1 MNKKTWGKI
10 SLLLLG
16 VLLIGAV
23 LLNPI
28 LDRSLEAYLRSKLEL
43 RKDASAYSISFEDL
57 QLNIFQEEFQL
68 EGIVLQPEEALSN
81 PDSLPDSGLQELR
94 ISNARIEGIQLSNF
108 FWKKDLNIH
117 LIALDSV
124 VLELIPGSPEQ
135 SKGNNPSGGLLLD
148 SLKLPGIEQVSLG
161 DFKIA
166 HLTSNLQAAPG
177 ETGGSRFQSS
187 DLTLSGIGLRDLDHT
202 EEDKFVP
209 DIDALTLHLGQQNYE
224 IDDGLYRVA
233 YDSLGY
239 QLGTGALTI
248 DNLAIAPGISDEEFS
263 ARQSQQYSRYSTKIK
278 AIRMDGVSLRQ
289 LMETGGLEIP
299 HVVIEGLESSIYMD
313 KSKPERAKKTIPLP
327 AHQLAN
333 IGFPLVIDTLE
344 IAGADLD
351 YQERL
356 PQNDDV
362 LKLSLNA
369 ISGEIRNIRT
379 AANAANATDT
389 LEVDLSIGLLGA
401 VDLSLQSGFP
411 YGSDRFFF
419 SGHTEG
425 TSKLSTLNTV
435 VYPTL
440 KMQFEAGNIN
450 GMAFTA
456 AGNTQHIK
464 GELIMRYSD
473 LEIRFYKANDRDY
486 KGLSWA
492 ANALVKH
499 SNPNRRG
506 RLLVADI
513 FYERDPSKGAVNYI
527 WKGIQSGIINTFNP
541 IGKHHRE

>member
-1 MNKKTWGKI
+1 MLG
-10 SLLLLG
+10 LLLLA
-16 VLLIGAV
+16 AV
-23 LLNPI
+23 LVNPI

-43 RKDASAYSISFEDL
+43 RKDAGAYAISFEAL
-57 QLNIFQEEFQL
+57 QLNIFQQEFQL
-68 EGIVLQPEEALSN
+68 EGIILQPEETLST
-81 PDSLPDSGLQELR
+81 PDSLPSSGLQELR

-108 FWKKDLNIH
+108 LWKKDLNIH
-117 LIALDSV
+117 SIVLDSV
-124 VLELIPGSPEQ
+124 VLELNPGSPERHKAKNQ
-135 SKGNNPSGGLLLD
+135 SGGLLLD

-166 HLTSNLQAAPG
+166 HLTSNLQAPPG

-187 DLTLSGIGLRDLDHT
+187 DLTLSGIGLRDLDHS
-202 EEDKFVP
+202 EEDNFVP
-209 DIDALTLHLGQQNYE
+209 DIDSLTLHLGQQNYVL
-224 IDDGLYRVA
+224 DDGLYRVV

-239 QLGTGALTI
+239 RHSTGTLTI
-248 DNLAIAPGISDEEFS
+248 DDLVIAPGISDKAFN

-278 AIRMDGVSLRQ
+278 AIRMEGVSLGQ

-299 HVVIEGLESSIYMD
+299 HIAIEGMESSIYMD
-313 KSKPERAKKTIPLP
+313 KSKPARAKNSVPLP

-344 IAGADLD
+344 LTGANLD
-351 YQERL
+351 YKELL
-356 PQNDDV
+356 PQNNE
-362 LKLSLNA
+362 LLELSLNS
-369 ISGEIRNIRT
+369 ITGEIRNIRT
-379 AANAANATDT
+379 ATNAATASDT
-389 LEVDLSIGLLGA
+389 LEVDLSIELLGA
-401 VDLSLQSGFP
+401 VDFSLQSRFP
-411 YGSDRFFF
+411 YGTDHFSF

-425 TSKLSTLNTV
+425 TSRLSTLNTV
-435 VYPTL
+435 VYPAL

-450 GMAFTA
+450 GIAFTA
-456 AGNTQHIK
+456 TGNTQDIK

-473 LEIRFYKANDRDY
+473 LEIRFYKANDKDY

-506 RLLVADI
+506 KLLIADI
-513 FYERDPSKGAVNYI
+513 YFERDPSKGVVNYI